1 MRAVLD
7 TNVLVS
13 AVLSQGSRPDSI
25 LQAWRIGSFELVTS
39 APLLYELAG
48 VLARPRISQR
58 LGWSADERREFLAA
72 LRNAAILVVP
82 QRELRVVRADPSDDR
97 LLEAAVEAQADY
109 LVSGDQHLLDIGSY
123 EGLQI
128 VSPVRFS
135 TLLSLMEE

>member
-13 AVLSQGSRPDSI
+13 AVLSRGSPPDSI
-25 LQAWRIGSFELVTS
+25 LQAWRKGSFELVTS

-48 VLARPRISQR
+48 VLARPRVSQR

-135 TLLSLMEE
+135 TLLLLMEE